1 MMWINSYGLIA
12 HVAVEKELKRVL
24 IRQNVTYWLIEG
36 ADLKTCSP
44 VSKLCWPPLCWCQ
57 PTDARS
63 SLRSS
68 REKELHVNQ
77 AWLMRSLGDQGES
90 RREVLQD
97 GGWWAE
103 GVLGDEWAG
112 SGRQNLADM
121 PDSDPVPW
129 AARSSLC
136 FIKKLFYCFCII
148 DYEKQAGEQYS
159 EETGLRSVFP
169 KNALKIYLRRCPT
182 NVQNIQWNFKMLLQ
196 YYIHLSKR
204 LTIFTIHNQAVGKW
218 LIQGLQNF
226 IFCHI
231 KSEDEL

>member
-97 GGWWAE
+97 EGWWAE

-129 AARSSLC
+129 AARSSRC
-136 FIKKLFYCFCII
+136 FIAVALLTMKSKQVNSIQKRRVWGAFSQRMHWRFIWEDVPPMYKTYNETSKCYFSII
-148 DYEKQAGEQYS
+148 FISANGWQF
-159 EETGLRSVFP
+159 LP
-169 KNALKIYLRRCPT
+169 
-182 NVQNIQWNFKMLLQ
+182 
-196 YYIHLSKR
+196 
-204 LTIFTIHNQAVGKW
+204 FTIKQLV
-218 LIQGLQNF
+218 
-226 IFCHI
+226 
-231 KSEDEL
+231 SD